1 MKIETETGVWHEPF
15 SPVIW
20 ETQVPRKFIQIVNN
34 VGDKVLSSDE
44 LSKQYDWSDNLAGKV
59 WRETAIP
66 VNAEEGVYLKSIMKS
81 KVCDYIKYLRDNNK
95 IYNIKKRDN
104 NKPDGHGLDMSPK
117 SVDIAGS
124 WLVSQYAG
132 DYNPWH
138 NHGGDFSAVIY
149 LKIPPKFHEELEKE
163 LKEHSPANGMIQ
175 FTFGEAMDWKTDNL
189 KFAPT
194 VGAMLIFPAWL
205 KHFVYPFYC
214 EGERRSMS
222 FNAKMNENFRL

>member
-1 MKIETETGVWHEPF
+1 MKLETESGTWHEPF

-20 ETQVPRKFIQIVNN
+20 ETQVPRKFIQIVNK

-66 VNAEEGVYLKSIMKS
+66 VNEEEGIYLKSVMKS
-81 KVCDYIKYLRDNNK
+81 KVCKYIEYLMDSNK
-95 IYNIKKRDN
+95 IYNVKKRDN
-104 NKPDGHGLDMSPK
+104 NKPELNISPT
-117 SVDIAGS
+117 SIDLTAS

-138 NHGGDFSAVIY
+138 NHGGDFSSVIY
-149 LKIPPKFHEELEKE
+149 LKMPPKLKEE
-163 LKEHSPANGMIQ
+163 LKEELKDHSPANGLIQ
-175 FTFGEAMDWKTDNL
+175 FTYGETMDWKQDNL
-189 KFAPT
+189 KFFPT

-205 KHFVYPFYC
+205 KHFVYPFYSD
-214 EGERRSMS
+214 GERRSMS
-222 FNAKMNENFRL
+222 FNAKVNENFRL